1 MGQQNQ
7 KLGVF
12 AGLSMVVA
20 AIGIYTAVPPFLS
33 MPANISTG
41 AAAGGL
47 AVVSCIGNIGGFV
60 APYAVG
66 VLNDLTGSSAP
77 GLFFLASC
85 LLATGLIC
93 IFYCAKQR
101 EGVINA

>member
-1 MGQQNQ
+1 MHRRHRH
-7 KLGVF
+7 LHRR
-12 AGLSMVVA
+12 
-20 AIGIYTAVPPFLS
+20 TAVFIH
-33 MPANISTG
+33 ARQHFHRY
-41 AAAGGL
+41 AAAGL

>member
-1 MGQQNQ
+1 
-7 KLGVF
+7 
-12 AGLSMVVA
+12 
-20 AIGIYTAVPPFLS
+20 

-41 AAAGGL
+41 AAAAAGL

-77 GLFFLASC
+77 GLFGLVPAGHRVDLHFL
-85 LLATGLIC
+85 L
-93 IFYCAKQR
+93 R
-101 EGVINA
+101 ETA

>member
-1 MGQQNQ
+1 MEPVGQQNQ

-41 AAAGGL
+41 AAAAAGL

-66 VLNDLTGSSAP
+66 VLNDLTGSSARAVFP
-77 GLFFLASC
+77 GLVPAGHRVDLHFL
-85 LLATGLIC
+85 L
-93 IFYCAKQR
+93 R
-101 EGVINA
+101 ETA

>member
-1 MGQQNQ
+1 
-7 KLGVF
+7 
-12 AGLSMVVA
+12 
-20 AIGIYTAVPPFLS
+20 

-41 AAAGGL
+41 AAAAAGL

-66 VLNDLTGSSAP
+66 VLNDLTGSSARAV
-77 GLFFLASC
+77 FTASC

>member
-1 MGQQNQ
+1 
-7 KLGVF
+7 
-12 AGLSMVVA
+12 
-20 AIGIYTAVPPFLS
+20 

-41 AAAGGL
+41 AAAAAGL

-101 EGVINA
+101 EGVINS

>member
-1 MGQQNQ
+1 
-7 KLGVF
+7 
-12 AGLSMVVA
+12 
-20 AIGIYTAVPPFLS
+20 

-41 AAAGGL
+41 AAAAAGL

-77 GLFFLASC
+77 GCFPGLVPAGHRADLHFLLRQTA
-85 LLATGLIC
+85 
-93 IFYCAKQR
+93 
-101 EGVINA
+101 